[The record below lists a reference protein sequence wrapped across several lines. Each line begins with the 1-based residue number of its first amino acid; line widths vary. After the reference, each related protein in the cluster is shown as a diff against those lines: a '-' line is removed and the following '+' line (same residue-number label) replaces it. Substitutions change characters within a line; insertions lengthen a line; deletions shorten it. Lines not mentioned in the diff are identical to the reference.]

1 MDLDLWVVVYDFCAR
16 KVKVVVLTVLIYAAL
31 C

>member
-1 MDLDLWVVVYDFCAR
+1 MALDLWVAVYDFFAR
-16 KVKVVVLTVLIYAAL
+16 KVKVIVLTVLIYAAM